1 MLSQTVS
8 SQAYQPTLPLRR
20 AQTVA
25 LAPEN
30 DPRLEAL
37 TGLSVIAL
45 LSLGLGS
52 AGMLAVFLLS
62 STVW

>member
-1 MLSQTVS
+1 MRSQTVS

-62 STVW
+62 LTVW